1 MEERIWHKAYAP
13 EVPPSIDYEDITLH
27 DALERSASKYPE
39 VTALIMMGKK
49 ISYRELNDLV
59 NRFAGALTDLGIRK
73 GDKVALILPNMPQTV
88 IATYAIFRI
97 GAVVVMNNPLYT
109 ERELTH
115 QLGDSDSKLCICM
128 DLLVPG

>member
-49 ISYRELNDLV
+49 ISFRELNELV

-88 IATYAIFRI
+88 MGRRNIVMPGARI
-97 GAVVVMNNPLYT
+97 NRMVVM
-109 ERELTH
+109 
-115 QLGDSDSKLCICM
+115 
-128 DLLVPG
+128 